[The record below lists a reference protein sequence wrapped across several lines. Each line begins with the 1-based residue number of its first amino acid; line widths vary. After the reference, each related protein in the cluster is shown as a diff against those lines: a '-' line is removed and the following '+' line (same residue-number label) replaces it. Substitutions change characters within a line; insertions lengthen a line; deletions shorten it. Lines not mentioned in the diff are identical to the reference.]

1 MRPPGSACQQRMN
14 GLQSDGGK
22 GGALGETPLLS
33 PIVIGGA
40 LYYQCGVKLLST
52 ERLTTTEGDVCSG
65 VKVSRDFTVI
75 EKQTTR
81 I

>member
-33 PIVIGGA
+33 PGVIGGA
-40 LYYQCGVKLLST
+40 LYYQCGVKLLM
-52 ERLTTTEGDVCSG
+52 ERLTTMEGEVRSG
-65 VKVSRDFTVI
+65 VRVSRVF
-75 EKQTTR
+75 
-81 I
+81 